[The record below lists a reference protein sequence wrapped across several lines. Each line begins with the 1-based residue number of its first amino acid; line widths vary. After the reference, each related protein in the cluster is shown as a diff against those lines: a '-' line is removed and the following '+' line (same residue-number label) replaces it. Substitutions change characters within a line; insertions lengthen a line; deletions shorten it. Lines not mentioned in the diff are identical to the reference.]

1 MLRTSRF
8 SLKSCKRFVQSHRRL
23 LLFLSL
29 LLVGF
34 LMGCRLFGIFGE
46 AQDTFLGTVL
56 AVTRLE
62 KGVKALA
69 GALYSACFLPVL
81 LLIVL
86 FFCGLS
92 ACSLPL
98 ILAVPL
104 FFGMGAGMSAAYYYS
119 TGIKGVLLVAV
130 LLVPPMFCKA
140 AGLLMACA
148 ESMRMSLLL
157 CGQLL
162 PQRNACGGMPRDFK
176 LYLLRFAVFLTIA
189 LGAGILDVLLRL
201 LCQAWLL

>member
-34 LMGCRLFGIFGE
+34 LIGCRLFGIFGE

-98 ILAVPL
+98 I
-104 FFGMGAGMSAAYYYS
+104 FGMGAGMSAAYYYS

>member
-34 LMGCRLFGIFGE
+34 LIGCRLFGIFGE

-140 AGLLMACA
+140 TH
-148 ESMRMSLLL
+148 SVSL
-157 CGQLL
+157 
-162 PQRNACGGMPRDFK
+162 R
-176 LYLLRFAVFLTIA
+176 
-189 LGAGILDVLLRL
+189 
-201 LCQAWLL
+201 

>member
-1 MLRTSRF
+1 MFRTSRF
-8 SLKSCKRFVQSHRRL
+8 SLKNWKRFVQSHRRL

-29 LLVGF
+29 LLLGF
-34 LMGCRLFGIFGE
+34 LLGCRLFGIFGE
-46 AQDTFLGTVL
+46 TQDAFLGTVL
-56 AVTRLE
+56 AAARLE
-62 KGVKALA
+62 KGVGALA
-69 GALYSACFLPVL
+69 GALYSSCFLPVL
-81 LLIVL
+81 LLLLL

-98 ILAVPL
+98 ILAAPV

-119 TGIKGVLLVAV
+119 TGWKGVLQVAV
-130 LLVPPMFCKA
+130 LLLPPMAVKA

-176 LYLLRFAVFLTIA
+176 LYLLRFAVFFTVII
-189 LGAGILDVLLRL
+189 GAGILDVLLRL

>member
-1 MLRTSRF
+1 MFRTSRF
-8 SLKSCKRFVQSHRRL
+8 SLKNCKRFVESHRRL

-29 LLVGF
+29 LLLGF
-34 LMGCRLFGIFGE
+34 LIGCRLFGIFGA

-56 AVTRLE
+56 TVTRLE
-62 KGVKALA
+62 KGM
-69 GALYSACFLPVL
+69 YSACFLPVL
-81 LLIVL
+81 LLLIL

-130 LLVPPMFCKA
+130 LLVPPLFCKA

-162 PQRNACGGMPRDFK
+162 PRCNACGGMPRDFK